1 MLSLAILGLLMDE
14 SLHGYEIRLR
24 LQRLLG
30 LSGLISFG
38 SLYPK
43 LAKLNLQGFVSVEI
57 VTPEVSPN
65 TKTKLSER
73 KKRQVY
79 TITQLGREAFSEKL
93 SASYLK
99 NASDDRAFVAHL
111 AFIEYASPEDSKNL
125 ISHRKRVLQDR
136 LEIAPTTKNR
146 FLKKWQELEANFIN
160 SQINFLDTLNI
171 KPEENRT
178 V

>member
-73 KKRQVY
+73 KKR
-79 TITQLGREAFSEKL
+79 K
-93 SASYLK
+93 
-99 NASDDRAFVAHL
+99 DDRAFVAHL